1 MENLLVDI
9 KQFVQSYDWSE
20 EKTLKRESPSW
31 TDAMKAE
38 QSVIMKEI
46 RAEKTWISHN
56 MPHSEETKKKLSLA
70 GMGNTNKKG
79 KTGYKQSDEFVE
91 KKRKWMLIEE
101 NNPMSNPDSVD
112 KIRQKA
118 LIKHPCPKCGRKMN
132 KGNLSRHVSIC
143 TK

>member
-20 EKTLKRESPSW
+20 ESALKRESPSW
-31 TDAMKAE
+31 SDAMKAE

-46 RAEKTWISHN
+46 RAEKKWIAHD
-56 MPHSEETKKKLSLA
+56 MPHSEETKKRIGKSLI
-70 GMGNTNKKG
+70 GNTNKNG
-79 KTGYKQSDEFVE
+79 KTGYKQSDKFVE
-91 KKRKWMLIEE
+91 KRRKWMSIEE

-132 KGNLSRHVSIC
+132 KGNLSRHVSVC

>member
-1 MENLLVDI
+1 MENLLIDV
-9 KQFVQSYDWSE
+9 KKFVQSYDWSE
-20 EKTLKRESPSW
+20 EKTLKHESPSW
-31 TDAMKAE
+31 SDAMKEE
-38 QSVIMKEI
+38 QSIIMKEI
-46 RAEKTWISHN
+46 RAEKYWSNGLVT
-56 MPHSEETKKKLSLA
+56 HSEETRKKLSLA

-79 KTGYKQSDEFVE
+79 KTGYKLSEEF
-91 KKRKWMLIEE
+91 KE
-101 NNPMSNPDSVD
+101 NARQRWLKDNPMSNPDSVD

>member
-79 KTGYKQSDEFVE
+79 KTGYKQSDEFKE
-91 KKRKWMLIEE
+91 KKRKLMLTDA
-101 NNPMSNPDSVD
+101 NPMNNPDSVD

>member
-31 TDAMKAE
+31 SPLMREE
-38 QSVIMKEI
+38 QSKFMTEV
-46 RAEKTWISHN
+46 RAEKYWSN
-56 MPHSEETKKKLSLA
+56 GLVAHSEETKRKISLA
-70 GMGNTNKKG
+70 IMGNQNAKG
-79 KTGYKQSDEFVE
+79 KTWSNSDEFKE
-91 KKRKWMLIEE
+91 KKRKLMLTDA
-101 NNPMSNPDSVD
+101 NPMSNPDSVD